1 MKWLSILAILPT
13 ALAFQQHVKPIH
25 QKTSALNFFPE
36 QFSRAEEC
44 ATHYDSCNIDELE
57 DLANGKS
64 NQATFTNVSVSKFIL
79 TPPKVHAL
87 ISFFNYFNL
96 LPILPKTEL
105 ETFQSSELQNRD
117 DYKDTQRVLHMLR
130 TQKELKDEMKE
141 CKLVTSSLS
150 LLNLIK
156 YIKLNHNLLPLYRCH

>member
-64 NQATFTNVSVSKFIL
+64 NRPCANNVSRVFLSTTDDFIS
-79 TPPKVHAL
+79 T
-87 ISFFNYFNL
+87 YFNL
-96 LPILPKTEL
+96 IPGTLPKIEL
-105 ETFQSSELQNRD
+105 ETFQSTELQNRD

-141 CKLVTSSLS
+141 CKL
-150 LLNLIK
+150 
-156 YIKLNHNLLPLYRCH
+156 

>member
-13 ALAFQQHVKPIH
+13 ALAFQQHVKPIIH

-64 NQATFTNVSVSKFIL
+64 NQPCTNNVSRVFKFIL
-79 TPPKVHAL
+79 TQLNDPICTTDDF
-87 ISFFNYFNL
+87 ISTSYL
-96 LPILPKTEL
+96 YTLPKTEL
-105 ETFQSSELQNRD
+105 KTFQSSELQNRD

-141 CKLVTSSLS
+141 CKLVNFL
-150 LLNLIK
+150 
-156 YIKLNHNLLPLYRCH
+156 C

>member
-64 NQATFTNVSVSKFIL
+64 TNLVQIMCHESL
-79 TPPKVHAL
+79 
-87 ISFFNYFNL
+87 
-96 LPILPKTEL
+96 
-105 ETFQSSELQNRD
+105 RD
-117 DYKDTQRVLHMLR
+117 MH
-130 TQKELKDEMKE
+130 
-141 CKLVTSSLS
+141 
-150 LLNLIK
+150 
-156 YIKLNHNLLPLYRCH
+156 

>member
-64 NQATFTNVSVSKFIL
+64 NQPCSNNVSRVFLSLYWPNWLTIYIICTTDDFISTSYL
-79 TPPKVHAL
+79 YT
-87 ISFFNYFNL
+87 
-96 LPILPKTEL
+96 LPKTEL

-141 CKLVTSSLS
+141 CKLVWTFSVESY
-150 LLNLIK
+150 K
-156 YIKLNHNLLPLYRCH
+156 VY

>member
-44 ATHYDSCNIDELE
+44 ATHYDSCNIDEFE

-64 NQATFTNVSVSKFIL
+64 NQPCTNNVSRVFKFIL
-79 TPPKVHAL
+79 TQLIDHILYAL
-87 ISFFNYFNL
+87 LMISFQ
-96 LPILPKTEL
+96 LPTYTHSPKQNSRHSNPVSFKTEMI
-105 ETFQSSELQNRD
+105 TKIPSVYFICYARRRSS
-117 DYKDTQRVLHMLR
+117 R
-130 TQKELKDEMKE
+130 T
-141 CKLVTSSLS
+141 
-150 LLNLIK
+150 
-156 YIKLNHNLLPLYRCH
+156 R

>member
-13 ALAFQQHVKPIH
+13 ALAFQQHVKPIIH

-64 NQATFTNVSVSKFIL
+64 NQPCTSNNVSRVLSL
-79 TPPKVHAL
+79 YWPLYVL
-87 ISFFNYFNL
+87 MISFQ
-96 LPILPKTEL
+96 LPTYTHSPKQNSRHSNPVNFKTEMI
-105 ETFQSSELQNRD
+105 TKIPSVYFICYARRRSSRTRWRNVSSE
-117 DYKDTQRVLHMLR
+117 
-130 TQKELKDEMKE
+130 
-141 CKLVTSSLS
+141 LS

-156 YIKLNHNLLPLYRCH
+156 YIKLNHNLLPLYRCHWSS